1 MKKFMQDDFLLQTP
15 SAQKLYAAV
24 SDTPIIDYH
33 CHLDAKEIYENV
45 KFENLT
51 EAWLKADHYK
61 WRAMRNM
68 GVNEELITGNA
79 SDYDKFVAW
88 ATVMPYLAGNPL
100 YHFSHLELK
109 KYLGIDTPLS
119 PETAEEIWNK
129 AQKVLSDT
137 GARQIMEKAHVEA
150 VITTN
155 DPTETAEYHV
165 KLKKEKFY
173 IKVLPAFRPD
183 KALNIEKPGFNA
195 YVKALAA
202 SAGTEITDLDSLKYA
217 LKTRLDYFVS
227 SGAVASDHGLDYVPA
242 YSSEALSAE
251 TVFGCVLSGKP
262 VTKADTDNFK
272 FEMLRFLGTEYYKR
286 GMVME
291 IHFGCVRNPNS
302 VTFAQIGA
310 DSGFDC
316 IRRDTDADNLFAL
329 LDALRSANALPK
341 TLLFSLNPADN
352 DFLVS
357 LSGAFND
364 DADGIKGKV
373 QQGSAWWF
381 NDHFDGMNKQ
391 ISTYAAGMPID
402 SFIGMLTDSRSLL
415 SYARHDYF
423 RRILANYL
431 GNLVESGMY
440 PENCFGYLE
449 QIARDVA
456 YENVKAYFNL

>member
-1 MKKFMQDDFLLQTP
+1 MKQFMREDFLLDSP
-15 SAQKLYAAV
+15 SALKLYDAV
-24 SDTPIIDYH
+24 KNMPIIDYH

-45 KFENLT
+45 RFENLT

-68 GVNEELITGNA
+68 GVPERLITGDA

-88 ATVMPYLAGNPL
+88 ATVMPNMAGNPL

-109 KYLGIDTPLS
+109 KYLGTDVPLS
-119 PETAEEIWNK
+119 PETADEIWNSTM
-129 AQKVLSDT
+129 KVLSAT
-137 GARQIMEKAHVEA
+137 GARQIMKNAGVET

-155 DPTETAEYHV
+155 DPVESLEYHV
-165 KLKKEKFY
+165 KLKRDNFS
-173 IKVLPAFRPD
+173 INVLPAFRPD
-183 KALNIEKPGFNA
+183 KALNIDKPGFKE
-195 YVKALAA
+195 YISSLGDAA
-202 SAGTEITDLDSLKYA
+202 GIRITDTDSLKLA
-217 LKTRLDYFVS
+217 LVSRLDHFIS
-227 SGAVASDHGLDYVPA
+227 LGCVASDHGLDYVPA
-242 YSSEALSAE
+242 YSPDALSAE
-251 TVFGCVLSGKP
+251 TVFGCVLSDKP

-272 FEMLRFLGTEYYKR
+272 FEMLRFLGTEYFR
-286 GMVME
+286 RDIVME

-302 VTFAQIGA
+302 VTFKRIGA

-316 IRRDTDADNLFAL
+316 IRRDTGADNLFAL
-329 LDALRSANALPK
+329 LDALRCNNALPK

-364 DADGIKGKV
+364 DAGLKGKV

-381 NDHFDGMNKQ
+381 NDHYDGMNKQ
-391 ISTYAAGMPID
+391 IASYAAGAPIA
-402 SFIGMLTDSRSLL
+402 SFVGMLTDSRSFL

-423 RRILANYL
+423 RRIFANYL

-440 PENCFGYLE
+440 PEKDFKYLE
-449 QIARDVA
+449 KIACDAA
-456 YENVKAYFNL
+456 YYNVKEYFGL

>member
-1 MKKFMQDDFLLQTP
+1 
-15 SAQKLYAAV
+15 
-24 SDTPIIDYH
+24 
-33 CHLDAKEIYENV
+33 
-45 KFENLT
+45 
-51 EAWLKADHYK
+51 
-61 WRAMRNM
+61 
-68 GVNEELITGNA
+68 
-79 SDYDKFVAW
+79 
-88 ATVMPYLAGNPL
+88 
-100 YHFSHLELK
+100 
-109 KYLGIDTPLS
+109 
-119 PETAEEIWNK
+119 
-129 AQKVLSDT
+129 
-137 GARQIMEKAHVEA
+137 
-150 VITTN
+150 
-155 DPTETAEYHV
+155 
-165 KLKKEKFY
+165 
-173 IKVLPAFRPD
+173 
-183 KALNIEKPGFNA
+183 
-195 YVKALAA
+195 
-202 SAGTEITDLDSLKYA
+202 
-217 LKTRLDYFVS
+217 
-227 SGAVASDHGLDYVPA
+227 
-242 YSSEALSAE
+242 
-251 TVFGCVLSGKP
+251 
-262 VTKADTDNFK
+262 
-272 FEMLRFLGTEYYKR
+272 
-286 GMVME
+286 MVME

-449 QIARDVA
+449 KIARDVA